1 MKSWKIGFGVCL
13 VLLFCMSIS
22 TFALA
27 ASPGVPVGA
36 PSPYSAMVSTA
47 HPLSSQVGAQILAK
61 GGNAVD
67 AAIAVQFALN
77 VVEPMMSGIGG
88 GGFMMIYL
96 ADENKVLIIDSR
108 EKAPSAATPDMFLKA
123 DGTPMEFEDAV
134 RSGNSVGVP
143 GTLMGLYK
151 AYELYGTLPWADLI
165 EPAIELAENGHK
177 INRPLAESIRGNE
190 KV

>member
-1 MKSWKIGFGVCL
+1 MKNWKMWLRVCL
-13 VLLFCMSIS
+13 VLLFCTSIS

-27 ASPGVPVGA
+27 ASPGVPIGV

-108 EKAPSAATPDMFLKA
+108 EKAPSARLICSWQMA
-123 DGTPMEFEDAV
+123 
-134 RSGNSVGVP
+134 
-143 GTLMGLYK
+143 
-151 AYELYGTLPWADLI
+151 LPWSLRMPFVPEHPSACRVL
-165 EPAIELAENGHK
+165 
-177 INRPLAESIRGNE
+177 
-190 KV
+190 